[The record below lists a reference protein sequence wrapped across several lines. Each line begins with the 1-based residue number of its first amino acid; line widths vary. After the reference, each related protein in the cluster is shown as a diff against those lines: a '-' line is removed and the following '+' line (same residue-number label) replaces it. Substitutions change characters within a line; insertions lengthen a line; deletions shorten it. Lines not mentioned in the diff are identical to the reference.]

1 MKNEESKKK
10 SDIAGEWLAIGI
22 GLGVAFGIIFENIG
36 LWLPIGV
43 CIGLVGPA
51 MKKIKKNNKDNNP
64 NESDKE

>member
-10 SDIAGEWLAIGI
+10 SAIAGEWLAIGI

-36 LWLPIGV
+36 LWLPFCV

-51 MKKIKKNNKDNNP
+51 MKNF
-64 NESDKE
+64 

>member
-10 SDIAGEWLAIGI
+10 SASAGEWLAIGI

-51 MKKIKKNNKDNNP
+51 MKRIKKNNKDNNP